1 MTFTAPTPS
10 PDPEPETPART
21 EELVAGE
28 TVYLDMASVSLERM
42 HEVTELVTHPHSA
55 VHELRRRL
63 SSAPAEPLS
72 VVVTDRRVTIDEK
85 TYALSHVASVSQEF
99 EPKAAGCALV
109 LMGLGAVA
117 FLFLMCSA
125 ASLSSMGLGN
135 AAWSSNCCTFFIALG
150 LIGIGVLLYMNAR
163 AHHVVQLT
171 ATSGEV
177 DGLRSVDEVPI
188 TQIHDA
194 IYQALLQRGQ

>member
-1 MTFTAPTPS
+1 MTFTAPTPE
-10 PDPEPETPART
+10 PEPEPA
-21 EELVAGE
+21 ENAAAIVAGE
-28 TVYLDMASVSLERM
+28 TIYLELASVRLERM

-85 TYALSHVASVSQEF
+85 TYALPHIASVSQEF

-109 LMGLGAVA
+109 LIGLGVVA
-117 FLFLMCSA
+117 FLFLMCSVV
-125 ASLSSMGLGN
+125 SLSSMGLGN
-135 AAWSSNCCTFFIALG
+135 AAWSSNCCTFFIALAF
-150 LIGIGVLLYMNAR
+150 IGIGALLYMNAR

-171 ATSGEV
+171 ASSGEV
-177 DGLRSVDEVPI
+177 DGLRSIDETPI

-194 IYQALLQRGQ
+194 IYQALLEHGR